1 MAQMLGHV
9 DYDRSSSVWL
19 QDKWKGQFEVK
30 WIYVKDVPNSQLR
43 HIRLENNENKPVT
56 NSRDTQEVPPEKG
69 KLVLKILHSYKHST
83 SIFDDFIHYE
93 KRQEE
98 DEVRKPVYKNGDGG
112 HGRNG
117 HGGGVRDRREDRE
130 HVGGRDDGRDDR
142 RNDRRE
148 DKRDERRDRNRE
160 RDRETNVM
168 SAETGIG

>member
-1 MAQMLGHV
+1 M
-9 DYDRSSSVWL
+9 
-19 QDKWKGQFEVK
+19 
-30 WIYVKDVPNSQLR
+30 
-43 HIRLENNENKPVT
+43 
-56 NSRDTQEVPPEKG
+56 
-69 KLVLKILHSYKHST
+69 LKILHSYKHST

-130 HVGGRDDGRDDR
+130 HGGGRDDGRDDR

-160 RDRETNVM
+160 RDRETGEGREARDGGGRDLRDR
-168 SAETGIG
+168 AEASSRKDVEKGGHGQGRNGVPPPKK